1 MSNTTRKPHPIYLF
15 VQCDNGDG
23 SAWLPIH
30 NKNKELVAKVIVSE
44 IDWKWL
50 MQHKFYLE
58 KNGYARTRIGKSRIY
73 IHRLIMKPE
82 NEMVVDHINRNR
94 LDNRRE
100 NLRIIT
106 LAENA
111 QNKPFRNGRGVS
123 YIPSS
128 NKYQSQAKQNGKQI
142 RLGLYETREEA
153 AKVAA
158 EWRKNNMPFSE
169 N

>member
-58 KNGYARTRIGKSRIY
+58 K
-73 IHRLIMKPE
+73 M
-82 NEMVVDHINRNR
+82 D
-94 LDNRRE
+94 
-100 NLRIIT
+100 T
-106 LAENA
+106 LAPVLENHEYT
-111 QNKPFRNGRGVS
+111 FIV
-123 YIPSS
+123 
-128 NKYQSQAKQNGKQI
+128 
-142 RLGLYETREEA
+142 
-153 AKVAA
+153 
-158 EWRKNNMPFSE
+158 
-169 N
+169 